1 MSDLTEPGG
10 KVRLYVE
17 APLGE
22 GARVEPSPPQAHYLL
37 HVMRAREGDRV
48 SLFNGH
54 DGEWLA
60 RLVEVTK
67 RACALACERRTQE
80 QSDTPDL
87 WLCFAPIKK
96 TPADYVVQKATELG
110 VRALQPVITRRTIVA
125 RVNLERVRANA
136 IEAAEQSGRLTIP
149 EIREPLALEK
159 MLSTWPDNRRLVFC
173 DEAGDAPPIAEA
185 LMMHLPPPLAGGG
198 KFERVSAK
206 NLGEGGGDGSPSPKP
221 HSLRELGS
229 PPPARGGRSDQIEAG
244 DYARVS
250 TPFSI
255 LTGPEGGFDPA
266 ERDAIR
272 ACAFVAPVSLG
283 PRILRADTA
292 ALAALA
298 IWQGLRG
305 DWR

>member
-1 MSDLTEPGG
+1 VNSEASDLTEPGG

-17 APLGE
+17 AALRE

-48 SLFNGH
+48 SLFNGR

-67 RACALACERRTQE
+67 RNCALVCECQTQP

-96 TPADYVVQKATELG
+96 APADYVVQKATELG
-110 VRALQPVITRRTIVA
+110 VRVLQPVITRRTIVA
-125 RVNLERVRANA
+125 RVNLERMRANA
-136 IEAAEQSGRLTIP
+136 IEAAEQSGRLTVP
-149 EIREPLALEK
+149 EIREPLPLEK
-159 MLSTWPDNRRLVFC
+159 LLAGWPSDGRLLFC
-173 DEAGDAPPIAEA
+173 DEAGEAPPIADALDRKGRGENEA
-185 LMMHLPPPLAGGG
+185 
-198 KFERVSAK
+198 
-206 NLGEGGGDGSPSPKP
+206 
-221 HSLRELGS
+221 
-229 PPPARGGRSDQIEAG
+229 
-244 DYARVS
+244 YAV
-250 TPFSI
+250 
-255 LTGPEGGFDPA
+255 LVGPEGGFDPA

-272 ACAFVAPVSLG
+272 ACAFVTPVSLG

-298 IWQGLRG
+298 IWQGLCG